1 MTRAAAAPTRQSN
14 YYVYQGQCLPM
25 ETLTQT
31 ESWSPNAADNTPAGS
46 QTLSI
51 QRTKMGLVSARA
63 TVGGRPVVYTRLRAT
78 YMHELDSAVG
88 FEHFNEPALMRNPA
102 DFMNAA
108 NNIQYTFN
116 WFYTDDKHIAYFNS
130 GANPVRAANTDPLF
144 PVWSSHP
151 WQGYNG
157 DNNTFQQA
165 PQSQHPQ
172 VTDQNYITS
181 WNNKPAPGYANGDS
195 GQEFSS
201 IYRSDLLDNGI
212 NAFLGKGQKM
222 TLPDLVN
229 AMGTAATQ
237 DLRGVTVLPT
247 VLAILGHPSDPQL
260 ASAVNVLSAWVA
272 SGSHRLDRTGGGHYD
287 HAQAVQIMDAWWP
300 LLVNADFGP
309 IARTQPARPGR
320 GRLPDQRPARA
331 RRQRTAPRLILRR
344 GLLRRRAGGPA
355 RRARPARAR
364 GAQPRVLR
372 PRAAGRL
379 PHGAAGLAAPGARRD
394 RAAGLPG
401 RRRVSGRRPGVL
413 GLDSLPPA
421 RRGHPAADPLAE
433 STDVP
438 AGDRD
443 PGTRD
448 ALIT

>member
-1 MTRAAAAPTRQSN
+1 
-14 YYVYQGQCLPM
+14 M

-31 ESWSPNAADNTPAGS
+31 ESWSPNPADSTPAGS
-46 QTLSI
+46 QTLSV

-63 TVGGRPVVYTRLRAT
+63 TVGGRPVVYTRLRST

-108 NNIQYTFN
+108 SNIQYTFN
-116 WFYTDDKHIAYFNS
+116 WFYIDDKHIAYFNS
-130 GANPVRAANTDPLF
+130 GANPVRAPNTDPLF

-157 DNNTFQQA
+157 DNNTFQQT

-172 VTDQNYITS
+172 VTDQNYLTS

-201 IYRSDLLDNGI
+201 IYRSNLLDNGI

-247 VLAILGHPSDPQL
+247 ALAVLGHPSDPQL
-260 ASAVNVLSAWVA
+260 AQAVNVLSAWVA

-309 IARTQPARPGR
+309 TLGPSLLAQVEGAFPINDEPGH
-320 GRLPDQRPARA
+320 GVSGAHLGSAFDVGFYGVVQKDLRA
-331 RRQRTAPRLILRR
+331 VLGQHMPGALS
-344 GLLRRRAGGPA
+344 RAYCGHGQLA
-355 RRARPARAR
+355 AC
-364 GAQPRVLR
+364 
-372 PRAAGRL
+372 RAAL
-379 PHGAAGLAAPGARRD
+379 
-394 RAAGLPG
+394 
-401 RRRVSGRRPGVL
+401 
-413 GLDSLPPA
+413 LDSLRQA
-421 RRGHPAADPLAE
+421 LAE
-433 STDVP
+433 TPQQVYPADGVCQ
-438 AGDRD
+438 AGDQACSDSIRFR
-443 PGTRD
+443 PLGAVTQPLIPWQNRPTFQQAIEIQGHGTR
-448 ALIT
+448 